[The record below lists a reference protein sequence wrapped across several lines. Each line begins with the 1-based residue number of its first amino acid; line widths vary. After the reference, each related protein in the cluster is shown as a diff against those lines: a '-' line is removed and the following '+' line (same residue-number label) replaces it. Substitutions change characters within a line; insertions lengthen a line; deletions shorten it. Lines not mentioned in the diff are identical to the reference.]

1 MDAVSRA
8 IESLRRAP
16 LGDPA
21 YDDGPVL
28 PGPVLPGP
36 VLPGADVLGADV
48 PSQGS
53 PSAAAFRAA
62 AVAASLGAFVELAAD
77 PDPDPDL
84 DLGPGTGPLAGV
96 PVAIKDVFDVA
107 GQRVGNGTAGF
118 GHRTADHDS
127 AAWGRLRS
135 AGAVLV
141 GRTRLPELAW
151 SVVTPGCRNP
161 WSPDRGV
168 GGSSGGSAVAV
179 ASGAAKVA
187 LGTDTGGSIRIPAA
201 LCGLAG
207 LRPTV
212 GTISRLGV
220 TPLAPTMDTVGP
232 LALTAADCLLVHQIL
247 AGPVLASPAPGDAVL
262 GDAVRPD
269 PAAAAGLRVGWP
281 IGLWRD
287 RVTPDVSSATEAA
300 AAALRGD
307 GVEVVTV
314 ELPLATAYARA
325 AAYVI
330 ILAESAALW
339 HGALSQHPAGLS
351 QRTAELLRAGAA
363 VPVPD
368 YLRSLRV
375 AHAIRREVDAVFH
388 QQRLAALLLPTVPTT
403 AARLGAES
411 VEIAGRQVAVETAYA
426 YLAALASVTGL
437 PALSVPSGL
446 DRQGLPAGA
455 QLIGPGGTESVL
467 CLLGT
472 VIERSPGGRAVATAR
487 DRLAARQAAG

>member
-21 YDDGPVL
+21 YDD
-28 PGPVLPGP
+28 GPVLPGP

-62 AVAASLGAFVELAAD
+62 AVAASLGAFVELAAVAD
-77 PDPDPDL
+77 P
-84 DLGPGTGPLAGV
+84 GPGTGPLAGV

-135 AGAVLV
+135 AGAVMV

-207 LRPTV
+207 LRPTA

-232 LALTAADCLLVHQIL
+232 LALTAADCLLVHEIL
-247 AGPVLASPAPGDAVL
+247 AGPVLAGPVL
-262 GDAVRPD
+262 GEAVRLD
-269 PAAAAGLRVGWP
+269 AARHVLPPGR
-281 IGLWRD
+281 I
-287 RVTPDVSSATEAA
+287 
-300 AAALRGD
+300 
-307 GVEVVTV
+307 V
-314 ELPLATAYARA
+314 ELLLELGRVEAR
-325 AAYVI
+325 
-330 ILAESAALW
+330 
-339 HGALSQHPAGLS
+339 G
-351 QRTAELLRAGAA
+351 
-363 VPVPD
+363 
-368 YLRSLRV
+368 
-375 AHAIRREVDAVFH
+375 
-388 QQRLAALLLPTVPTT
+388 
-403 AARLGAES
+403 
-411 VEIAGRQVAVETAYA
+411 
-426 YLAALASVTGL
+426 
-437 PALSVPSGL
+437 
-446 DRQGLPAGA
+446 
-455 QLIGPGGTESVL
+455 
-467 CLLGT
+467 
-472 VIERSPGGRAVATAR
+472 
-487 DRLAARQAAG
+487 